1 MPIRFRC
8 TYCHQLMGIAR
19 RKAGTEVECPT
30 CKGKVLVPASSDEHV
45 PVPPAAANAPPF
57 FEQPDFEFLNIPQ
70 KPEPALAAP
79 PQPAA
84 PRPQPAPQ
92 PAPQPRP
99 VQLPSGYELDVDP
112 MPGAMLPPG
121 EPAGIYL
128 SPTRATLLTVAVILG
143 LALAFSAGL
152 LVGRAL

>member
-8 TYCHQLMGIAR
+8 QYCNQLMGIAR

-30 CKGKVLVPASSDEHV
+30 CKGKMVVPSSSDAHV
-45 PVPPAAANAPPF
+45 PVGSGANQPPF
-57 FEQPDFEFLNIPQ
+57 FEQHDFDFLNVPQ
-70 KPEPALAAP
+70 QPEPIP
-79 PQPAA
+79 EA

-92 PAPQPRP
+92 PPRSLPGLAPPA
-99 VQLPSGYELDVDP
+99 YNLDVDL
-112 MPGAMLPPG
+112 MPGAMALPTDPG
-121 EPAGIYL
+121 VGIYL

-143 LALAFSAGL
+143 FALAFSAGL

>member
-1 MPIRFRC
+1 VADAMPIRFRC

-45 PVPPAAANAPPF
+45 PVQPPAADAPPF
-57 FEQPDFEFLNIPQ
+57 FEQHDFDFLNIPQ
-70 KPEPALAAP
+70 KAEPALAAP
-79 PQPAA
+79 PQPQ
-84 PRPQPAPQ
+84 PVPQPEPL
-92 PAPQPRP
+92 PRP
-99 VQLPSGYELDVDP
+99 VRQPSGYDVDVAP